1 MKRQSFP
8 HRQRGISLVV
18 VLLFLVIMMGLG
30 TTAIRTATIEEKLS
44 GNERDQQIA
53 FEAAE
58 AALRDGERYVRQS
71 LSASSGFS
79 PACNSG
85 LCIPSNNATAQ
96 WNTIDWT
103 GAIPLAYGSVTGIGA
118 YPDTTVARAPR
129 FIVELLPN
137 MPPGAGSSLGLAS
150 RQSFGQ
156 GTPYRITAVG
166 WGRRQTTQ
174 VMLQS
179 VYVKQ

>member
-1 MKRQSFP
+1 MKGLTLPR
-8 HRQRGISLVV
+8 RQRGISLVV

-58 AALRDGERYVRQS
+58 AALRDGERYVRS
-71 LSASSGFS
+71 ALSASSGFS
-79 PACNSG
+79 FGCTNG
-85 LCIPSNNATAQ
+85 LCIPSNTGTAQ
-96 WNTIDWT
+96 WNTIDWG
-103 GAIPLAYGSVTGIGA
+103 GAIPRAYGSVTGIGS
-118 YPDTTVARAPR
+118 YPDTTVSRAPR
-129 FIVELLPN
+129 FIIELLPN
-137 MPPGAGSSLGLAS
+137 MPPGAGSSLGLSS
-150 RQSFGQ
+150 RQTFGQ
-156 GTPYRITAVG
+156 GTPFRVTAVG
-166 WGRRQTTQ
+166 WGRRQSTL

>member
-1 MKRQSFP
+1 MNGPSLP

-71 LSASSGFS
+71 LSASSAFS
-79 PACNSG
+79 FACGNG
-85 LCIPSNNATAQ
+85 LCIPSNTATAQ
-96 WNTIDWT
+96 WNNVDWS
-103 GAIPLAYGSVTGIGA
+103 GVIPRAYGSMTGLGT
-118 YPDTTVARAPR
+118 YPDTSVSNAPR

-137 MPPGAGSSLGLAS
+137 MPPGPGSSGGLRS
-150 RQSFGQ
+150 SQTFGQ
-156 GTPYRITAVG
+156 GTPFRITAVG
-166 WGRRQTTQ
+166 WGRRQSTQ